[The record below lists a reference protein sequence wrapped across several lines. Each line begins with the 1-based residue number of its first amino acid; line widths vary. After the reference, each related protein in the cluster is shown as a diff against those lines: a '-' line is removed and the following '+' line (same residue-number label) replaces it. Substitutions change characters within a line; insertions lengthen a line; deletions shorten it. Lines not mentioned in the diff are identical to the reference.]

1 VSGTTTVRRVG
12 EKRPT
17 GGSASPLRRYLLPIV
32 LIALALVFPF
42 VDNALG
48 TELLFTVITIAIFVM
63 LALGLNIV
71 VGFAGL
77 LDLGFVAFYA
87 LGAYVIGWFA
97 SSHFSQVSFSF
108 GSTVVSLSGGA
119 VPGIHISFWLLLI
132 LAGAFTALCGIIIGF
147 PTLRLRGDYLAIV
160 TLGFGEI
167 IPRFFQNGD
176 DLGGFNLTNG
186 TIGIKAIDAPGIP
199 FLPDSM
205 PTWQRFS
212 QLDLSPWYYTIL
224 ALVLITVLVNVR
236 LQNSKLGRAWIS
248 VREDETAAA
257 AMGINPVTTKLWA
270 YALGAV
276 FGGIAGA
283 FYGAFIKNIFP
294 DAFQFN
300 ISILILCMVVL
311 GGMGNI
317 YGVILG
323 AIALQGVNFYLLPQM
338 NEWVHAIGRAI
349 GNSGL
354 ANVDLPQYNFFIFG
368 VILVLMMLLRPEG
381 IIPNRQRQEELHDD
395 DPTTG
400 DALGEPRG

>member
-1 VSGTTTVRRVG
+1 VLKKYGL
-12 EKRPT
+12 P
-17 GGSASPLRRYLLPIV
+17 ALLIV
-32 LIALALVFPF
+32 LALLFPF
-42 VDNALG
+42 VNEGLG
-48 TELLFTVITIAIFVM
+48 TNLMYPVIIISVYIL

-87 LGAYVIGWFA
+87 LGAYVVGWFA
-97 SSHFSQVSFSF
+97 SQHFNQVSFSL
-108 GSTVVSLSGGA
+108 GSTAQSITGEP
-119 VPGIHISFWLLLI
+119 VPGIHLSFWLILI
-132 LAGAFTALCGIIIGF
+132 LGGAFTALCGVIIGA

-167 IPRFFQNGD
+167 IPRFFLNGN

-186 TIGIKAIDAPGIP
+186 TIGIKAIDSPGLP
-199 FLPDSM
+199 FVPDSLS
-205 PTWQRFS
+205 TWQRFGT
-212 QLDLSPWYYTIL
+212 LDLNPWYYTIL
-224 ALVLITVLVNVR
+224 VLVLITIFVNVR
-236 LQNSKLGRAWIS
+236 LRDSRLGRAWVS

-294 DAFQFN
+294 SSFAFS
-300 ISILILCMVVL
+300 ISILILCMVIL

-323 AIALQGVNFYLLPQM
+323 AIALQGINFYLLPQM
-338 NEWVHAIGRAI
+338 NTWVHAIGDAV
-349 GNSGL
+349 GNAALSNL
-354 ANVDLPQYNFFIFG
+354 DLPRYNFFIFG
-368 VILVLMMLLRPEG
+368 IILVLMMLLRPEG
-381 IIPNRQRQEELHDD
+381 IIPNRQRQEELHDE
-395 DPTTG
+395 DPTSG
-400 DALGEPRG
+400 DAMQGPAGA

>member
-1 VSGTTTVRRVG
+1 VDYSATARQCRGEESSLTLVR
-12 EKRPT
+12 KYWLP
-17 GGSASPLRRYLLPIV
+17 ALLIVAAFVFPIV
-32 LIALALVFPF
+32 DEAFETLLIYPVII
-42 VDNALG
+42 V
-48 TELLFTVITIAIFVM
+48 TVYVM

-87 LGAYVIGWFA
+87 LGAYVVGWLA
-97 SSHFSQVSFSF
+97 SSQFNQVSFSLW
-108 GSTVVSLSGGA
+108 TAAVSLTGE
-119 VPGIHISFWLLLI
+119 PLEGIHISFWLILI
-132 LAGAFTALCGIIIGF
+132 VAGAFTALCGVIIGF

-186 TIGIKAIDAPGIP
+186 TIGIKAVDPPGIQ
-199 FLPDSM
+199 FLPESLDAWKQFG
-205 PTWQRFS
+205 T
-212 QLDLSPWYYTIL
+212 LDLHPWYYTIL
-224 ALVLITVLVNVR
+224 MLVLIAIYVNIR
-236 LQNSKLGRAWIS
+236 LRDSRLGRAWIS

-283 FYGAFIKNIFP
+283 FYGSFIASIFP
-294 DAFQFN
+294 TSFSFN
-300 ISILILCMVVL
+300 ISILVLCMVVL

-323 AIALQGVNFYLLPQM
+323 AIALQGLNFYLLPKI
-338 NEWVHAIGRAI
+338 NEWVHAIGDSLGISLLSHADI
-349 GNSGL
+349 
-354 ANVDLPQYNFFIFG
+354 PKYNFFLFG
-368 VILVLMMLLRPEG
+368 IILVLMMLMRPEG
-381 IIPNRQRQEELHDD
+381 IIPNRQRAEELHEA
-395 DPTTG
+395 
-400 DALGEPRG
+400 DAGSSDAMRGVSRA

>member
-1 VSGTTTVRRVG
+1 M
-12 EKRPT
+12 
-17 GGSASPLRRYLLPIV
+17 ALLKKYGLP
-32 LIALALVFPF
+32 ALVIVAAFIFPV
-42 VDNALG
+42 VDEALD
-48 TELLFTVITIAIFVM
+48 TDLMFPVIIITVYVM

-87 LGAYVIGWFA
+87 LGAYVVGWLA
-97 SSHFSQVSFSF
+97 SSHFRQVSFSF
-108 GSTVVSLSGGA
+108 GSTATSITGEE

-132 LAGAFTALCGIIIGF
+132 VAGAFTALAGVIIGA

-186 TIGIKAIDAPGIP
+186 TIGIKAIDSPGLQ
-199 FLPDSM
+199 FLPD
-205 PTWQRFS
+205 TFEAWQRFGT
-212 QLDLSPWYYTIL
+212 LYLHPWYYTIL
-224 ALVLITVLVNVR
+224 VLVLITIYVNIR
-236 LQNSKLGRAWIS
+236 LRDSRLGRAWVS

-283 FYGAFIKNIFP
+283 FYGSFIKSIFP
-294 DAFQFN
+294 TSFSFN
-300 ISILILCMVVL
+300 ISILVLCMVIL
-311 GGMGNI
+311 GGMGSI

-323 AIALQGVNFYLLPQM
+323 AILLQGINFYLLPQI
-338 NEWVHAIGRAI
+338 NTWVHAIGDAVGSPALSQADI
-349 GNSGL
+349 
-354 ANVDLPQYNFFIFG
+354 PKYNFFLFG
-368 VILVLMMLLRPEG
+368 IILVLMMLLRPEG
-381 IIPNRQRQEELHDD
+381 IIPNRQRAEELHGGEGGDK
-395 DPTTG
+395 G
-400 DALGEPRG
+400 DALGEPARG

>member
-1 VSGTTTVRRVG
+1 MR
-12 EKRPT
+12 KYWLP
-17 GGSASPLRRYLLPIV
+17 ALLIVVAFIFPIV
-32 LIALALVFPF
+32 DEAFETLLIYPVII
-42 VDNALG
+42 V
-48 TELLFTVITIAIFVM
+48 TVYVM

-87 LGAYVIGWFA
+87 LGAYVVGWLA
-97 SSHFSQVSFSF
+97 SSQFNQVSFSLW
-108 GSTVVSLSGGA
+108 TAAVSLTGE
-119 VPGIHISFWLLLI
+119 PLEGIHISFWLILI
-132 LAGAFTALCGIIIGF
+132 VAGAFTALCGVIIGF

-186 TIGIKAIDAPGIP
+186 TIGIKAVDPPGIQ
-199 FLPDSM
+199 FLPESLDAWKQFG
-205 PTWQRFS
+205 T
-212 QLDLSPWYYTIL
+212 LDLHPWYYTIL
-224 ALVLITVLVNVR
+224 MLVLIAIYVNIR
-236 LQNSKLGRAWIS
+236 LRDSRLGRAWIS

-283 FYGAFIKNIFP
+283 FYGSFIASIFP
-294 DAFQFN
+294 TSFSFN
-300 ISILILCMVVL
+300 ISILVLCMVVL

-323 AIALQGVNFYLLPQM
+323 AIALQGLNFYLLPKI
-338 NEWVHAIGRAI
+338 NEWVHAIGDSLGISLLSHADI
-349 GNSGL
+349 
-354 ANVDLPQYNFFIFG
+354 PKYNFFLFG
-368 VILVLMMLLRPEG
+368 IILVLMMLMRPEG
-381 IIPNRQRQEELHDD
+381 IIPNRQRAEELHESDAGS
-395 DPTTG
+395 G
-400 DALGEPRG
+400 DAMRGVSRA